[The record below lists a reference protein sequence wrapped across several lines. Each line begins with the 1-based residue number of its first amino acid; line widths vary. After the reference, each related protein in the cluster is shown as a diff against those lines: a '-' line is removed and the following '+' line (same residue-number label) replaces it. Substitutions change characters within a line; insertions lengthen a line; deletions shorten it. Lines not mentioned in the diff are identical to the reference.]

1 MSLFTAPDGARL
13 HYGDP
18 APDAPG
24 PPVLALA
31 GLTRAGTD
39 FDDLRPH
46 LPDVRLITMDY
57 RGRGRSERT
66 GPVTYTIPQEAE
78 DALALLDH
86 LALPDAAILGTS
98 RGGLI
103 AMLLARAAP
112 DRLAGV
118 LLNDIGP
125 VIAATGIAAIRDYLG
140 RPPAARTLPE
150 AAALRAEA
158 MAAAGFEGVPM
169 SRWLEEAG
177 RHLRPIAGGLAL
189 NYDPD
194 LRLAFLMET
203 QPTGDLWDAFQ
214 ALPAPLAA
222 LRGANSELLDAG
234 TFADMRARRPDML
247 AAEVPGRGHVP
258 FLDEPESV
266 ALIRAWISRLR
277 TS

>member
-1 MSLFTAPDGARL
+1 MSTFAARDGASL
-13 HYGDP
+13 HYDDP
-18 APDAPG
+18 DPGADG

-39 FDDLRPH
+39 FDVLRPH
-46 LPDVRLITMDY
+46 LPGIRLITMDY

-66 GPVTYTIPQEAE
+66 GATTYNIPQEAE

-86 LALPDAAILGTS
+86 LALPAAGLLGTS

-125 VIAATGIAAIRDYLG
+125 VIAARGIETIRGYLG
-140 RPPAARTLPE
+140 RPPAARTLDE
-150 AAALRAEA
+150 AARARAEA
-158 MAAAGFEGVPM
+158 MAAAGFEDVPL
-169 SRWLEEAG
+169 SRWREEAE
-177 RHLRPIAGGLAL
+177 RHHVAGPDGGLAL

-194 LRLAFLMET
+194 LRLAFLMNA
-203 QPTGDLWDAFQ
+203 QPQGDMWDAFE

-222 LRGANSELLDAG
+222 LRGANSELLDRDV
-234 TFADMRARRPDML
+234 FEEMRRRRPDML

-266 ALIRAWISRLR
+266 ALIRDWAARL
-277 TS
+277 